1 MKMSEINVVAIL
13 KNVMFYNKQNN
24 EKKIKKKG
32 VLIVED
38 IKGKRII
45 LDLLNM
51 EDLTNMQDKFEI
63 VINRKKTK
71 MKYLY
76 KKEV

>member
-1 MKMSEINVVAIL
+1 MKINEISVVAVL

-24 EKKIKKKG
+24 ESFVSKKG
-32 VLIVED
+32 VLIIED